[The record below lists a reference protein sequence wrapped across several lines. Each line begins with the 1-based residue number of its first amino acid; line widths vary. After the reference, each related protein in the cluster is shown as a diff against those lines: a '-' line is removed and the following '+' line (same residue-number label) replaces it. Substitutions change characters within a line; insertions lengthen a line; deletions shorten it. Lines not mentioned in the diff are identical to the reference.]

1 MGTLASSVVIAVQ
14 KRGRLGERLS
24 TNAIQIISFFARLSL
39 TDLPLHLKN
48 KTAMVGKFLNL
59 KIR

>member
-24 TNAIQIISFFARLSL
+24 MNAIHIISFFARLSL

-48 KTAMVGKFLNL
+48 ETVMVGILF
-59 KIR
+59 